1 MLISLLKNGQIVI
14 NENTAHDTCRPTT
27 SLTPYGTH
35 HPTNGLTPYV
45 THHPTTSLTP
55 NPSPRGEGSSML
67 LKRILFDAYPQ
78 HSASPPFHARGG
90 GVISLVLLQCTLCL
104 QGIPLPSPLGEGLGV
119 RPVVGWRVVCCVVLF
134 LLFFFLFL
142 LPLPLSSKYA
152 EQVKEEVDEV
162 EIER

>member
-1 MLISLLKNGQIVI
+1 M
-14 NENTAHDTCRPTT
+14 
-27 SLTPYGTH
+27 
-35 HPTNGLTPYV
+35 
-45 THHPTTSLTP
+45 
-55 NPSPRGEGSSML
+55 
-67 LKRILFDAYPQ
+67 
-78 HSASPPFHARGG
+78 
-90 GVISLVLLQCTLCL
+90 
-104 QGIPLPSPLGEGLGV
+104 